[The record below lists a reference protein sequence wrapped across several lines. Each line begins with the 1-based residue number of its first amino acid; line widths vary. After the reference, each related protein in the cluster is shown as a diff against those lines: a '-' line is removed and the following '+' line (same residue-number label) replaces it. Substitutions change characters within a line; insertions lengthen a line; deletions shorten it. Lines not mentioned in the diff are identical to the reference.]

1 MAYDEKTAERVRA
14 LLSKRRDVAE
24 RKMMGGL
31 AFMASGAMCCSVS
44 GKGGLLV
51 RVRAEEYG
59 QMLREPH
66 VAQADMRGR
75 VMTGFVR
82 VAAEGYRTDA
92 ALKKWVERGVDAAAA
107 RPKKPP
113 HQTKRGAAAKGG
125 RRASGRRLTRDD

>member
-14 LLSKRRDVAE
+14 LLSRRRDVAE

-31 AFMASGAMCCSVS
+31 AFVASGAMCCSVS

-51 RVRAEEYG
+51 RVRAEDHGE
-59 QMLREPH
+59 MLQQPH
-66 VAQADMRGR
+66 VVQADMRGR

-107 RPKKPP
+107 RPKKPSR
-113 HQTKRGAAAKGG
+113 QTKRAAAAKGG
-125 RRASGRRLTRDD
+125 RPASGRRKKPR